1 MNSRR
6 SFVKSIGILGLG
18 SFLLASCQKLGLL
31 RPRKFKG
38 KVIVIGGG
46 AAGVYATYLFKQQG
60 IDVIL
65 LEASD
70 KIGGRLGKLLGFAD
84 YPIDLGA
91 QWMHGRTSI
100 VGEIVANG
108 NVQVTIDNT
117 EYSYWFQNQMVTSLP
132 KDILIK
138 DTSIFEGEDLPD
150 VSFAQ
155 YATDQ
160 GFSADYQPIVESL
173 AGDYGADASD
183 LSVKMMNL
191 EELNWSSGDDDYKF
205 KETYFDTIISNFGNQ
220 ITALVKTQS
229 IVNKIDYT
237 QDQVTVTCANGQV
250 YAADK
255 VLITVPI
262 TVLQSPDIQFNPILP
277 SDKTTAFSKIGMGPG
292 MKVFFKF
299 SSKFFADNIYGGSIC
314 AAYFNDDIGKVTQ
327 DFILIAF
334 VMGHQAAA
342 LSALPNDAAVVSA
355 LMAEL
360 DLMYNGLA
368 TSNFL
373 DAFVQ
378 DYSKNPFIRGAY
390 SYSKLGIEE
399 TSRTTAAKS
408 IDNKLF
414 FAGEAM
420 NLNGHHQTVHG
431 AIETGFREFSNIME
445 LS

>member
-1 MNSRR
+1 MKSRR
-6 SFVKSIGILGLG
+6 SFVKSLGLLGIG
-18 SFLLASCQKLGLL
+18 SLLLSSCEKLGLL
-31 RPRKFKG
+31 RPKRFKG

-60 IDVIL
+60 IDVTL

-70 KIGGRLGKLLGFAD
+70 TIGGRMGKLLGFAD

-91 QWMHGRTSI
+91 QWMHGRSSI

-108 NVQVTIDNT
+108 NVQVTIDDT
-117 EYSYWFQNQMVTSLP
+117 EYSYWFQNQMLTSLP
-132 KDILIK
+132 KDI
-138 DTSIFEGEDLPD
+138 SIFEGEDLPD
-150 VSFAQ
+150 VSFTQ
-155 YATDQ
+155 YATDK
-160 GFSADYQPIVESL
+160 GFSSDYQAIVESL

-183 LSVKMMNL
+183 LSVKMTNF
-191 EELNWSSGDDDYKF
+191 EETNWSSGDGDYKF

-220 ITALVKTQS
+220 IASLVKTQS

-237 QDQVTVTCANGQV
+237 QDQVTVSCANGQV

-262 TVLQSPDIQFNPILP
+262 TVLQSADIQFNPILP
-277 SDKTTAFSKIGMGPG
+277 ISKTIAFSKIGMGPG
-292 MKVFFKF
+292 MKVFLKF
-299 SSKFFADNIYGGSIC
+299 SSKFFADNIYGGSVC
-314 AAYFNDDIGKVTQ
+314 AAYFNDDIGKVTN
-327 DFILIAF
+327 DFVLIAF
-334 VMGHQAAA
+334 VMGDQAAS
-342 LSALPNDAAVVSA
+342 LSALPNDTAIVSA

-368 TSNFL
+368 TSNFI

-390 SYSKLGIEE
+390 SYSKIGIEE
-399 TSRTTAAKS
+399 TSRTTASQS

>member
-6 SFVKSIGILGLG
+6 SFVKSLGILGLG
-18 SFLLASCQKLGLL
+18 SLLVSSCKKLGLL
-31 RPRKFKG
+31 RPKRFKG

-60 IDVIL
+60 IDVTL

-70 KIGGRLGKLLGFAD
+70 TIGGRLGKLLGFAD

-91 QWMHGRTSI
+91 QWMHGRSSI

-108 NVQVTIDNT
+108 NVQVTIDDT
-117 EYSYWFQNQMVTSLP
+117 EYSYWFQNQMLTSLP
-132 KDILIK
+132 KDI
-138 DTSIFEGEDLPD
+138 SIFEGEDLPD

-155 YATDQ
+155 YATDK
-160 GFSADYQPIVESL
+160 GFSSDYQPIVESL
-173 AGDYGADASD
+173 AGDYGADAND

-191 EELNWSSGDDDYKF
+191 EELNWSSGDGDYKF

-220 ITALVKTQS
+220 IAALVKTQS
-229 IVNKIDYT
+229 IVNKIDYA
-237 QDQVTVTCANGQV
+237 QDLVTVTCSNGQV
-250 YAADK
+250 YTADK

-262 TVLQSPDIQFNPILP
+262 TVLQSADIQFNPILP
-277 SDKTTAFSKIGMGPG
+277 ISKTIAFSKIGMGPG
-292 MKVFFKF
+292 MKVFLKF
-299 SSKFFADNIYGGSIC
+299 SSKFFADNIYGGSVC
-314 AAYFNDDIGKVTQ
+314 AAYFNDDIGKVTN
-327 DFILIAF
+327 DFVLIAF
-334 VMGHQAAA
+334 VMGDQAAS
-342 LSALPNDAAVVSA
+342 LSALPNDTAIVSL

-368 TSNFL
+368 TSNFV

-378 DYSKNPFIRGAY
+378 DYSKKPFIRGAY
-390 SYSKLGIEE
+390 SYSKIGIEE
-399 TSRTTAAKS
+399 TSRTTASQS

>member
-6 SFVKSIGILGLG
+6 TFVKSIGLFGLG
-18 SFLLASCQKLGLL
+18 SLLLSSCQKLGLL
-31 RPRKFKG
+31 RPKKFKG

-46 AAGVYATYLFKQQG
+46 AAGVYATYLFKKQG
-60 IDVIL
+60 IEVTL

-70 KIGGRLGKLLGFAD
+70 TIGGRMGKLLGFAD

-91 QWMHGRTSI
+91 QWMHGRASI

-108 NVQVTIDNT
+108 NVQITNDNT
-117 EYSYWFQNQMVTSLP
+117 EYSYWFQNQMLISLP
-132 KDILIK
+132 KDI
-138 DTSIFEGEDLPD
+138 SIFEGDGLPD
-150 VSFAQ
+150 VSFEQ
-155 YATDQ
+155 YASDQ
-160 GFSADYQPIVESL
+160 GFSADYLSIVESL

-183 LSVKMMNL
+183 LSVNMTNF
-191 EELNWSSGDDDYKF
+191 EESNWSSGDEDYKF
-205 KETYFDTIISNFGNQ
+205 KETYYDTIISNFGNQ
-220 ITALVKTQS
+220 IAALVKTQS
-229 IVNKIDYT
+229 VVNHIDYAL
-237 QDQVTVTCANGQV
+237 DQVTVSCANGQV
-250 YAADK
+250 YTADK

-262 TVLQSPDIQFNPILP
+262 TVLQSSDIQFNPILP
-277 SDKTTAFSKIGMGPG
+277 INKTIAFSKIGMGPG
-292 MKVFFKF
+292 MKVFLKF
-299 SSKFFADNIYGGSIC
+299 SSKFFADNIYGGTVC
-314 AAYFNDDIGKVTQ
+314 AAYFNDDIGKVTN
-327 DFILIAF
+327 DFVLIAF
-334 VMGHQAAA
+334 VMGNQAAT

-355 LMAEL
+355 LLAEL

-390 SYSKLGIEE
+390 SYSKIGIEE
-399 TSRTTAAKS
+399 TSRTTASQS

-431 AIETGFREFSNIME
+431 AVETGFREFSNIME